1 MRVWEIWGLDAWG
14 KQFLYHFFVKICFHL
29 QLVFGNKGPPKVK
42 GNSARKVQYTNME
55 YNQ

>member
-1 MRVWEIWGLDAWG
+1 MPEANSSFTI
-14 KQFLYHFFVKICFHL
+14 FFVKICFHL

-42 GNSARKVQYTNME
+42 GNSARKIQYTNME